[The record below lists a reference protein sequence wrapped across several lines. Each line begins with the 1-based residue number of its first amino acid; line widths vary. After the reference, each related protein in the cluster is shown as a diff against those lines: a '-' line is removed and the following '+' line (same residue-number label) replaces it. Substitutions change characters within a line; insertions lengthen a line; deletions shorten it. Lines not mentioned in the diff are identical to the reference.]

1 MTTLKTLEQAGWTK
15 AAAVPRRLVCSIEGL
30 DKTGKSHLAMSA
42 PGPIVYVDLDVGT
55 EGVIQKCQ
63 QDYLIYK
70 VEQPKRLGSSSELM
84 DKFKDVWSDV
94 QTQVASALSI
104 GSGTLVIDTF
114 TEVYDICRLAHFG
127 KMAQVQPHQYSVC
140 YADMREIIRLANA
153 SKMNVILLHRM
164 GADFNTGELVFQGWK
179 QVPSEVQAVLRTQR
193 SDTDSG
199 PVFSAEVR
207 TCRHKPE
214 MMGKVLVAGKGE
226 GPREIPFSLNF
237 EALLGYVHGPIANG

>member
-70 VEQPKRLGSSSELM
+70 VEQPKRLGSSGELM
-84 DKFKDVWSDV
+84 DKFKDVWNDI

-114 TEVYDICRLAHFG
+114 TELYDICRLAHFG

-164 GADFNTGELVFQGWK
+164 GADFNTGELTFQGWK

-226 GPREIPFSLNF
+226 VPREIPYSLNF

>member
-42 PGPIVYVDLDVGT
+42 PGPIAYIALDIGT
-55 EGVIQKCQ
+55 EGVVQKCEK
-63 QDYLIYK
+63 DYLLYK
-70 VEQPKRLGSSSELM
+70 VEQPKQLGSSSELM

-94 QTQVASALSI
+94 QAQVASALKL
-104 GSGTLVIDTF
+104 GEGTLVIDTF

-127 KMAQVQPHQYSVC
+127 KMAQVEPHRYGVC

-153 SKMNVILLHRM
+153 SQMNVILLPRM
-164 GADFNTGELVFQGWK
+164 GPDFKTGELMFQGWK
-179 QVPSEVQAVLRTQR
+179 QVPSAVQAVLRTQR

-226 GPREIPFSLNF
+226 GPREIPYSLNF

>member
-1 MTTLKTLEQAGWTK
+1 MTTLKVLEQEGWTK
-15 AAAVPRRLVCSIEGL
+15 AAVVPRRLVCSIEGL

-94 QTQVASALSI
+94 QTQVASALKL
-104 GSGTLVIDTF
+104 GEGTLVIDTF

-164 GADFNTGELVFQGWK
+164 GADFNTGELTFQGWK

-214 MMGKVLVAGKGE
+214 MMGKVLVAGQSE
-226 GPREIPFSLNF
+226 GPREIPYSLNF
-237 EALLGYVHGPIANG
+237 EALLGYVHGPIANS

>member
-1 MTTLKTLEQAGWTK
+1 MTTLQTLEQEGWTK

-42 PGPIVYVDLDVGT
+42 PGPIAYIDLDIGT
-55 EGVIQKCQ
+55 EGVVQKCEKE
-63 QDYLIYK
+63 YLLYK
-70 VEQPKRLGSSSELM
+70 VEQPKQLGSSAELM

-94 QTQVASALSI
+94 QTQIASALKL
-104 GSGTLVIDTF
+104 GEGTLVIDTF
-114 TEVYDICRLAHFG
+114 TEVYDICRLSHFG
-127 KMAQVQPHQYSVC
+127 KMAQVEPHRYGVC

-164 GADFNTGELVFQGWK
+164 GLDFKTGELTFQGWK

-193 SDTDSG
+193 SDTDMG

-214 MMGKVLVAGKGE
+214 LMGKVLVAGQSQ

-237 EALLGYVHGPIANG
+237 EALLGYVHG

>member
-164 GADFNTGELVFQGWK
+164 GADFNTGELTFQGWK

-226 GPREIPFSLNF
+226 GPREIPYSLNF

>member
-15 AAAVPRRLVCSIEGL
+15 ATAVPRRLVCSIEGL

-164 GADFNTGELVFQGWK
+164 GADFNTGELTFQGWK

-226 GPREIPFSLNF
+226 GPREIPFSLNLETF
-237 EALLGYVHGPIANG
+237 LGYVHRPIANG